1 MRIAIVDDD
10 ATDRRMLHS
19 RLEVQLARHSI
30 HADISEYE
38 NGRKFLTEAAQEPF
52 TLVFLDIYM
61 KKDNGI
67 ETAKKLRLFD
77 PDCMLVFTTTS
88 AEHALDGFRVRAL
101 HYLVKPYSD
110 KDFQELMDEIIDRMP
125 KPDKYIEVRSAN
137 GTQRLRFSEI
147 IYAEHYQHQIYIH
160 TTDNRKITTRQ
171 TFGKFAEELKDERFF
186 LCNRGVLANM
196 EHAVDFN
203 GTDFIMENEE
213 AITVSRNLR
222 KSARM
227 AFGDFLFKRRGI

>member
-10 ATDRRMLHS
+10 AADRRTLHG

-38 NGRKFLTEAAQEPF
+38 NGRKFLAEAAQEPF

-147 IYAEHYQHQIYIH
+147 IYAEHYQHQIYTH

-171 TFGKFAEELKDERFF
+171 TFGKFAEDLQDERFF

-203 GTDFIMENEE
+203 GTVFILENEE

>member
-61 KKDNGI
+61 KKDNSI

>member
-1 MRIAIVDDD
+1 
-10 ATDRRMLHS
+10 
-19 RLEVQLARHSI
+19 
-30 HADISEYE
+30 
-38 NGRKFLTEAAQEPF
+38 
-52 TLVFLDIYM
+52 M

-171 TFGKFAEELKDERFF
+171 TFGKFAEDLQDERFF

>member
-88 AEHALDGFRVRAL
+88 AEHALGGFRVRAL

>member
-147 IYAEHYQHQIYIH
+147 IYAKHYQHQIYIH